1 MRCTV
6 LCCAAGRR
14 ANHIYRCAA
23 GRHVSNILQR
33 AGPTS
38 AGDNGADAGRDRQA
52 TATEQSGVDPKVLA
66 GIEEAQAFWAQHGPA
81 YKRQAMLKEN
91 AASQL
96 KSHLAARARE
106 RPKELQAA
114 IIKRSMDYNKNHMIE
129 IDDDSPSPTVFDMER
144 RDGLPY
150 DVLFPSMYAG
160 KDVKPAV
167 VSPSLPYLGDSVKV
181 IKKGSCGCDDCC
193 CDDSCGCC
201 E

>member
-1 MRCTV
+1 M
-6 LCCAAGRR
+6 
-14 ANHIYRCAA
+14 
-23 GRHVSNILQR
+23 SNILQR

-38 AGDNGADAGRDRQA
+38 AGDNGAGAGRDRQVAA
-52 TATEQSGVDPKVLA
+52 TRQSSVDPKILA
-66 GIEEAQAFWAQHGPA
+66 AIEEEQAFWARHGPA
-81 YKRQAMLKEN
+81 YEREAMLEERAADQLKSHLAARARERPLEIQKAN

-129 IDDDSPSPTVFDMER
+129 IDDDSPSPTIIDMER
-144 RDGLPY
+144 HDGLPY

-160 KDVKPAV
+160 KDVKPMV

>member
-1 MRCTV
+1 M
-6 LCCAAGRR
+6 
-14 ANHIYRCAA
+14 
-23 GRHVSNILQR
+23 SNILQG
-33 AGPTS
+33 ADPTS
-38 AGDNGADAGRDRQA
+38 AGNNGAGAGRDRQA
-52 TATEQSGVDPKVLA
+52 VATQQSGVDPKILA
-66 GIEEAQAFWAQHGPA
+66 AIEEAQAFWARHGPA
-81 YKRQAMLKEN
+81 YERKAMLEER
-91 AASQL
+91 AADQL
-96 KSHLAARARE
+96 KSHLEARARE
-106 RPKELQAA
+106 RPKERQKE

-129 IDDDSPSPTVFDMER
+129 VDDDSPLPTIIDVER

-160 KDVKPAV
+160 KDVKPMV